1 MSNDLKIKLLVVD
14 DEQSIRRLCMTI
26 GGSLGFSCDEAESAE
41 TASTRLETDPPDLV
55 LTDLKLPNQSGVDL
69 LKQIKSV
76 LPRSEVAIMTG
87 HGSIESAVDAMKL
100 GAYDYIE
107 KPFRVE
113 KMRLLLQRMAE
124 KVRLVNENAF
134 LREKVSTDENLDGII
149 GTSAGMQ
156 DVLRMISRL
165 KDTRTPVLISG
176 ESGTGKELVARAIHF
191 RGALAQTNFVAVD
204 CGALVPTLMESELFG
219 YEKGAFTGA
228 TKSKAGLFQAA
239 NGGTIFL
246 DEIGELPLE
255 MQAKLL
261 RTLQEKEVR
270 PVGSNDKINVDVR
283 VIAATNRDLEA
294 AYRSGTFRK
303 DLYFRLNVVTV
314 HLPPLRERRSDIP
327 MLVHHFLNRYA
338 PGAHLPITPAAMKS
352 LLQYD
357 WPGNV
362 RELENCIA
370 RAVTL
375 GDQHVIDVQDLP
387 PAIRTEQPASS
398 EMTPQDASSLSTT
411 ALAEMEKM
419 TILRVFEQAHG
430 DKALAGKMLGISRAT
445 LYRKLKRY
453 NIPPRAGSEAGPG
466 PESGENDKDTEA
478 HAVGHGGVSG

>member
-1 MSNDLKIKLLVVD
+1 MSDTLKVRLLVVD
-14 DEQSIRRLCMTI
+14 DEQSIRKLCMTI
-26 GGSLGFSCDEAESAE
+26 GGSLGYSCAEAESAE
-41 TASTRLETDPPDLV
+41 AALARVEQEMPDLI
-55 LTDLKLPNQSGVDL
+55 LTDLKLPSQSGVEL
-69 LKQIKSV
+69 LRQAKA
-76 LPRSEVAIMTG
+76 LFPRTEIAIMTG

-124 KVRLVNENAF
+124 KVRLVTENEF
-134 LREKVSTDENLDGII
+134 LRERVNTEDNLDGII
-149 GTSAGMQ
+149 GASANIQ

-165 KDTRTPVLISG
+165 KDTRTPVLVSG

-191 RGALAQTNFVAVD
+191 RGAMAQTPFVAVD
-204 CGALVPTLMESELFG
+204 CGSLVPTLMESELFG

-228 TKSKAGLFQAA
+228 IKSKSGLFHAA

-261 RTLQEKEVR
+261 RVLQEREVR
-270 PVGSNDKINVDVR
+270 PVGSNAPISVDVR
-283 VIAATNRDLEA
+283 VIAATNRDLET
-294 AYRSGTFRK
+294 AYREGTFRK

-314 HLPPLRERRSDIP
+314 HLPALRERRSDIP

-338 PGAHLPITPAAMKS
+338 PGTNLQVTPAAMKS
-352 LLQYD
+352 LLQYE
-357 WPGNV
+357 WPGNI
-362 RELENCIA
+362 RELENCVA

-375 GDQHVIDVQDLP
+375 GDRQIIDVADLP
-387 PAIRTEQPASS
+387 PAIRAEGAEPSQR
-398 EMTPQDASSLSTT
+398 TPMESSSLSTT
-411 ALAEMEKM
+411 ALAEMERM
-419 TILRVFEQAHG
+419 TILKVFEQANG
-430 DKALAGKMLGISRAT
+430 DKALAGRMLGISRAT

-453 NIPPRAGSEAGPG
+453 NISMRTAEA
-466 PESGENDKDTEA
+466 ST
-478 HAVGHGGVSG
+478 AVSH

>member
-1 MSNDLKIKLLVVD
+1 MSDELKTRLLVVD

-26 GGSLGFSCDEAESAE
+26 GNSLNFACAEAESAE
-41 TASTRLETDPPDLV
+41 AALARLEAEIPDLV
-55 LTDLKLPNQSGVDL
+55 LTDLKLPTQSGVEL
-69 LKQIKSV
+69 LRQIKSL
-76 LPRSEVAIMTG
+76 LPRTEVAIMTG

-124 KVRLVNENAF
+124 KVRLVTENAF
-134 LREKVSTDENLDGII
+134 LRERVSTEESLDGII
-149 GTSAGMQ
+149 GTSANIQ

-191 RGALAQTNFVAVD
+191 RGSMAQTPFVAVD
-204 CGALVPTLMESELFG
+204 CGSLVPTLMESELFG

-228 TKSKAGLFQAA
+228 TKTKAGLFQAA

-261 RTLQEKEVR
+261 RVLQEKEVR
-270 PVGSNDKINVDVR
+270 PVGSNDQVTVDVR

-294 AYRSGTFRK
+294 AYRDGTFRK

-314 HLPPLRERRSDIP
+314 HLPALRDRRSDIP
-327 MLVHHFLNRYA
+327 MLVHHFLDRYA
-338 PGAHLPITPAAMKS
+338 PGANLQVTPAAMKS
-352 LLQYD
+352 LLHYD

-362 RELENCIA
+362 RELENCVA

-375 GDQHVIDVQDLP
+375 GDHHIIDVQDLP
-387 PAIRTEQPASS
+387 PAIRTEQPSATPLS
-398 EMTPQDASSLSTT
+398 PQDSASLSTT
-411 ALAEMEKM
+411 ALAEMERM
-419 TILRVFEQAHG
+419 TILRVFEQANG

-453 NIPPRAGSEAGPG
+453 NIPVKGASPVTPEQQRAAS
-466 PESGENDKDTEA
+466 
-478 HAVGHGGVSG
+478 H

>member
-1 MSNDLKIKLLVVD
+1 MSESLKVRLLVVD
-14 DEQSIRRLCMTI
+14 DEQSIRKLCMTI
-26 GGSLGFSCDEAESAE
+26 GSSLGYACSEAESAE
-41 TASTRLETDPPDLV
+41 TAVARIEQEAPDLI
-55 LTDLKLPNQSGVDL
+55 LTDLRLPSQSGVEL
-69 LKQIKSV
+69 LRQAKAQFPHAEI
-76 LPRSEVAIMTG
+76 AIMTG

-124 KVRLVNENAF
+124 KVRLVTENEF
-134 LREKVSTDENLDGII
+134 LRERVNTEDNLDGII
-149 GTSAGMQ
+149 GSSANIQ

-165 KDTRTPVLISG
+165 KDTRTPVLVSG

-191 RGALAQTNFVAVD
+191 RGAMAKTPFVAVD
-204 CGALVPTLMESELFG
+204 CGSLVPTLMESELFG

-228 TKSKAGLFQAA
+228 MRAKTGLFQAA

-261 RTLQEKEVR
+261 RVLQEREVR
-270 PVGSNDKINVDVR
+270 PVGSNESHSVDVR

-294 AYRSGTFRK
+294 AYREGTFRK

-314 HLPPLRERRSDIP
+314 HLPSLRERRSDIP
-327 MLVHHFLNRYA
+327 VLVHHFLNRYA
-338 PGAHLPITPAAMKS
+338 AGSTLHVTPAAMRS
-352 LLQYD
+352 LMQYD

-362 RELENCIA
+362 RELENCVA

-375 GDQHVIDVQDLP
+375 GDGKVIDVNDLP
-387 PAIRTEQPASS
+387 PAIRAEGGGAVQTSS
-398 EMTPQDASSLSTT
+398 PDGSSLSTT
-411 ALAEMEKM
+411 ALAEMERM
-419 TILRVFEQAHG
+419 TILKVFEQANG
-430 DKALAGKMLGISRAT
+430 DKALAGRMLGISRAT

-453 NIPPRAGSEAGPG
+453 NISVRGGTESHEAAA
-466 PESGENDKDTEA
+466 S
-478 HAVGHGGVSG
+478 

>member
-1 MSNDLKIKLLVVD
+1 MKTRLLVVD

-26 GGSLGFSCDEAESAE
+26 GNTLGYLCTEAESAE
-41 TASTRLETDPPDLV
+41 AALGRLESDAPELI
-55 LTDLKLPNQSGVDL
+55 LTDLKLPEMSGVEL
-69 LKQIKSV
+69 LKQSKRL
-76 LPRSEVAIMTG
+76 LPHTEVAIMTG

-124 KVRLVNENAF
+124 KVNLVTENEF
-134 LREKVSTDENLDGII
+134 LRERVTAEEKLDGII
-149 GTSAGMQ
+149 GTSAHIQ

-165 KDTRTPVLISG
+165 KDTRTPVLIAG

-191 RGALAQTNFVAVD
+191 RGSMAQTPFVAVD
-204 CGALVPTLMESELFG
+204 CGSLVPTLMESELFG

-228 TKSKAGLFQAA
+228 MKSKSGLFKAA
-239 NGGTIFL
+239 DGGTIFL

-261 RTLQEKEVR
+261 RVLQEKEVR
-270 PVGSNDKINVDVR
+270 PVGSNEKVSVDVR

-294 AYRSGTFRK
+294 AYRGGTFRK

-314 HLPPLRERRSDIP
+314 HLPPLRDRRSDVP
-327 MLVHHFLNRYA
+327 VLVHHFLERYA
-338 PGAHLPITPAAMKS
+338 KGAQIQVTPAAMKS

-370 RAVTL
+370 RALTL
-375 GDQHVIDVQDLP
+375 GNGRTIDVADLP
-387 PAIRTEQPASS
+387 PALRSEAPESGSTPAA
-398 EMTPQDASSLSTT
+398 DAASSLSTT
-411 ALAEMEKM
+411 ALAEMERM
-419 TILRVFEQAHG
+419 TILRVFEQARG

-453 NIPPRAGSEAGPG
+453 NIPLKGGTEDRDA
-466 PESGENDKDTEA
+466 EST
-478 HAVGHGGVSG
+478 AVS

>member
-1 MSNDLKIKLLVVD
+1 MSDDLKTRLLVVD

-26 GGSLGFSCDEAESAE
+26 GNTLGFACAEAESAE
-41 TASTRLETDPPDLV
+41 AALSKLETETPDLV
-55 LTDLKLPNQSGVDL
+55 LTDLKLPSQSGVEL
-69 LKQIKSV
+69 LKQTKSI
-76 LPRSEVAIMTG
+76 LPRAEVAIMTG

-113 KMRLLLQRMAE
+113 KMRMLLQRMAE
-124 KVRLVNENAF
+124 KVRLVTENEF
-134 LREKVSTDENLDGII
+134 LRERVNTEETLDGII
-149 GTSAGMQ
+149 GTSANIQ
-156 DVLRMISRL
+156 DVLRMIARL

-191 RGALAQTNFVAVD
+191 RGTMSQTPFIAVD
-204 CGALVPTLMESELFG
+204 CGSLVPTLMESELFG

-239 NGGTIFL
+239 HGGTIFL

-261 RTLQEKEVR
+261 RVLQEKEVR
-270 PVGSNDKINVDVR
+270 PVGSNEKLNVEVR

-294 AYRSGTFRK
+294 AYREGTFRK

-314 HLPPLRERRSDIP
+314 HIPPLRERRSDIP
-327 MLVHHFLNRYA
+327 MLVHHFLDRYA
-338 PGAHLPITPAAMKS
+338 QGTNMQVTAAAMKS
-352 LLQYD
+352 LLHYD

-362 RELENCIA
+362 RELENCVA

-375 GDQHVIDVQDLP
+375 GDHKTIDVADLP
-387 PAIRTEQPASS
+387 PAIRGDQSESHIFTPA
-398 EMTPQDASSLSTT
+398 EAASLSTT
-411 ALAEMEKM
+411 ALAEMERM
-419 TILRVFEQAHG
+419 TILRVFEQAKG

-453 NIPPRAGSEAGPG
+453 KIPMKSDSGSEEIDSEPL
-466 PESGENDKDTEA
+466 PQ
-478 HAVGHGGVSG
+478 

>member
-1 MSNDLKIKLLVVD
+1 MSDELKTRLLVVD

-26 GGSLGFSCDEAESAE
+26 GNTLGFACAEAESAE
-41 TASTRLETDPPDLV
+41 AALALLDRVIPDLV
-55 LTDLKLPNQSGVDL
+55 LTDLKLPTLSGVEL
-69 LKQIKSV
+69 LRQIKTL
-76 LPRSEVAIMTG
+76 LPRTEIAIMTG

-124 KVRLVNENAF
+124 KVRLVTENQF
-134 LREKVSTDENLDGII
+134 LRERVNTEESLDGII
-149 GTSAGMQ
+149 GTSANIQ

-191 RGALAQTNFVAVD
+191 RGAMAQTPFIAVD
-204 CGALVPTLMESELFG
+204 CGSLVPTLMESELFG

-228 TKSKAGLFQAA
+228 TKTKAGLFQAA

-261 RTLQEKEVR
+261 RVLQEKEVR
-270 PVGSNDKINVDVR
+270 PVGSNDHVSIDVR

-294 AYRSGTFRK
+294 AYREGTFRK

-314 HLPPLRERRSDIP
+314 HLPALRDRRSDIP
-327 MLVHHFLNRYA
+327 MLVHHFLDRYA
-338 PGAHLPITPAAMKS
+338 PGGTLQVTPAAMKS
-352 LLQYD
+352 LLHYD

-362 RELENCIA
+362 RELENCVA

-375 GDQHVIDVQDLP
+375 GDHQVIDVNDLP
-387 PAIRTEQPASS
+387 PAIRTEQSS
-398 EMTPQDASSLSTT
+398 PVSLSSQDAASLSTT
-411 ALAEMEKM
+411 ALAEMERM
-419 TILRVFEQAHG
+419 TILRVFEQANG

-453 NIPPRAGSEAGPG
+453 NIPVKPGSTPSA
-466 PESGENDKDTEA
+466 PERPSA
-478 HAVGHGGVSG
+478 PH